1 MEGEGASSA
10 VLEEQGLRT
19 RTEAGLFRSKPWQ
32 QISACSSQN
41 SCARGLGQGRKVLLG
56 SQLQALLY
64 YIFKQHLS
72 VKPSVHLHSTAK
84 QTKPVPDLPVWLQTT
99 FLLTSPSQTEVV
111 FNSLGAGGAKSLL
124 VSFRGE
130 SIGEIDYD

>member
-1 MEGEGASSA
+1 MATNFSFA
-10 VLEEQGLRT
+10 ALRT
-19 RTEAGLFRSKPWQ
+19 AVRGALGKAGHGVAGLP
-32 QISACSSQN
+32 A
-41 SCARGLGQGRKVLLG
+41 LG
-56 SQLQALLY
+56 LLY

-84 QTKPVPDLPVWLQTT
+84 KTKQVPDLPAWLHTT

-111 FNSLGAGGAKSLL
+111 FNSLGGWGGGGETNSLL

-130 SIGEIDYD
+130 SIEDIDYD